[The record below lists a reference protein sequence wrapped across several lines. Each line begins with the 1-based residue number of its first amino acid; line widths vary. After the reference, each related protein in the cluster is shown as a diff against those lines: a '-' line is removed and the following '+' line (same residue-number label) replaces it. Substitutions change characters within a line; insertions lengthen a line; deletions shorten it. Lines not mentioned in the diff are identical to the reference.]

1 MNIFENYIAQDVFIL
16 DILEKIAEDWKQSHN
31 KDSFNRDNF
40 EEFVL
45 VDLPAWFETALDDFN
60 EEEFGEYE

>member
-60 EEEFGEYE
+60 EEEFTKDE

>member
-16 DILEKIAEDWKQSHN
+16 AILEKIAEDWKQSHN

>member
-1 MNIFENYIAQDVFIL
+1 MNIFENYMAQDVFIL